1 MILFKTYLKVLN
13 KNKFIVI
20 LYSVILLLFGFSNM
34 QTKEENTNFVSN
46 KPDVI
51 LVSSDKVEGLTAHLM
66 HYIEENTNRK
76 EIEGENAWDDAL
88 FYRDVHSII
97 LIPNHFREDFLQGKK
112 PNIQVKST
120 GDYEASLV
128 ELLLNNYLKVASVYQ
143 KMGFTEEE
151 MIDNI
156 EDTLIKNVT
165 MKVTSK
171 QNIDQLESLS
181 FYYNFL
187 SYSMLSGCVY
197 IICLMLVSF
206 QNEKIRKRTIV
217 SSMANKTYNR
227 ILLLANGLFALVL
240 WGCYVLLSF
249 VLLGDAMFSMHGV
262 LILINSF
269 LFTLCA
275 LTMAFLIGTMLRSKD
290 AISGIVNVVA
300 LGSSFLCGAF
310 VPLEWLPPFVLKIAH
325 FLPSY
330 WYIKTNE
337 LLKTMEEIN
346 SNTIQP
352 ILWNMGM
359 LLFFAIFFVIITN
372 ILSYKKRRW
381 N

>member
-1 MILFKTYLKVLN
+1 MILFKTFLKVLN

-34 QTKEENTNFVSN
+34 QTKEENTSFVSN

-51 LVSSDKVEGLTAHLM
+51 LVSSDQVEGLTEHLI
-66 HYIEENTNRK
+66 HYIEANTNRK
-76 EIEGENAWDDAL
+76 EIEGERAWEDAL
-88 FYRDVHSII
+88 FYRDVNYII
-97 LIPNHFREDFLQGKK
+97 LIPNHFREEFLQGKR

-120 GDYEASLV
+120 GDYEASLA

-151 MIDNI
+151 IINNI
-156 EDTLIKNVT
+156 ENTLTKKVT

-171 QNIDQLESLS
+171 QNIDQLERIS

-217 SSMANKTYNR
+217 SSMANKKYNR

-249 VLLGDAMFSMHGV
+249 VLLGDAMFSMHGSFV
-262 LILINSF
+262 LINSF

-275 LTMAFLIGTMLRSKD
+275 LTMAFLIGTMMRSKD
-290 AISGIVNVVA
+290 AINGIVNVVA
-300 LGSSFLCGAF
+300 LGSSFLCGVF

-346 SNTIQP
+346 SDTIQP

-359 LLFFAIFFVIITN
+359 LLFFAAFFVIITN
-372 ILSYKKRRW
+372 VISYKRRKW
-381 N
+381 D